1 MRFLWFGKKKPP
13 ALVAST
19 ELEAIQVESFSVI
32 GFVSEPNPLVGGK
45 ASQLEA
51 ETIHSCILSLLKGA
65 NSPADLAAQEFFQ
78 ERGAIVLPI
87 VDYSFTPDRGSS
99 ARVVDGDRTRTVL
112 MGAAEVIARASAP
125 FSPAIAGAVAQN
137 PQCFV
142 AAIDGVAYASF
153 AVVSELS

>member
-13 ALVAST
+13 ASVAST
-19 ELEAIQVESFSVI
+19 ELEVVEEESFSVI
-32 GFVSEPNPLVGGK
+32 GFVCESNPPTGGK

-51 ETIHSCILSLLKGA
+51 ATIHSCILSLLQGA

-87 VDYSFTPDRGSS
+87 VDYSSTPDRGFS
-99 ARVVDGDRTRTVL
+99 ARVVDEDRTRTVL
-112 MGAAEVIARASAP
+112 MGPAEVIARATAP
-125 FSPAIAGAVAQN
+125 FSPAIAGAVLQN
-137 PQCFV
+137 PQCCV
-142 AAIDGVAYASF
+142 IAIDGVAYASF